1 MRTDVVKSPDAGF
14 LKRLGWRGFVGILI
28 AVVALVFVIQNKETV
43 NVQILTWTFS
53 VWLWLV
59 LVVFFVLGMLLDG
72 VVRRV
77 IRNLRGKPG

>member
-1 MRTDVVKSPDAGF
+1 MRTNEVKSPDAGF
-14 LKRLGWRGFVGILI
+14 LRRLGWRGFVGILLGI
-28 AVVALVFVIQNKETV
+28 AGLVFVVQNKQTV
-43 NVQILTWTFS
+43 QVTILTWTFS

-77 IRNLRGKPG
+77 YRNLRGTSA